1 MKKYI
6 SVLDIEDTSTLH
18 ISEVPANMFI
28 HVKACND
35 GVAAVI
41 GDKDRESFLGFTI
54 GCDKDLLNVMQQ
66 IAGKDEVKELE
77 AVMLGHLSD
86 YIYEFLESE
95 QQTIFDLDEISGC
108 MSDYLNYLLC
118 DIVEKKRK
126 RNKHKHKKNNKK

>member
-1 MKKYI
+1 MKKYFTV
-6 SVLDIEDTSTLH
+6 SDIEDTTTHH
-18 ISEVPANMFI
+18 INEVPANMFI

-41 GDKDRESFLGFTI
+41 GDKDREAVLGFTI
-54 GCDKDLLNVMQQ
+54 GCDKDLLSVMQQ
-66 IAGKDEVKELE
+66 VVSQNEEKELE
-77 AVMLGHLSD
+77 AVMLGHLVT

-95 QQTIFDLDEISGC
+95 QDTIFDLDEISSC

-126 RNKHKHKKNNKK
+126 KKKHKQNKTNKK